1 MKAIPITAGLLLASS
16 LYAQEKPNI
25 VVYLADDHG
34 CAQSEPYGDTFIKTP
49 KMQELADQGM
59 FKPGK
64 FDHHIRTGG
73 FFRDLFSRIRSQP
86 SCSFEWNDSRTQ
98 RSSRQSSASAPRKSE
113 DGQAIARTRIR
124 SGCLR

>member
-59 FKPGK
+59 
-64 FDHHIRTGG
+64 
-73 FFRDLFSRIRSQP
+73 LFENAYI
-86 SCSFEWNDSRTQ
+86 
-98 RSSRQSSASAPRKSE
+98 ASPA
-113 DGQAIARTRIR
+113 
-124 SGCLR
+124 SGPMRVEEK

>member
-59 FKPGK
+59 
-64 FDHHIRTGG
+64 
-73 FFRDLFSRIRSQP
+73 LFENAYIASPASGPSR
-86 SCSFEWNDSRTQ
+86 
-98 RSSRQSSASAPRKSE
+98 AALL
-113 DGQAIARTRIR
+113 
-124 SGCLR
+124 SGMIPVHN